1 MNITIRN
8 KPVHHD
14 VIIIGGG
21 PAGCAAAIA
30 AARMGADTLV
40 LESSSCLG
48 GMATGGMVSKWAPFT
63 DRKNLIY
70 RSIPVEILTRYKK
83 AAGIDPEK
91 WRWITIHPE
100 TLKRVY
106 DEMLAEAGAKVL
118 FGSQVVDAI
127 TEDGNIQCVIVANKR
142 GLTPY
147 TADAYI
153 DCSGDA
159 DVAAYAGVPFEY
171 GDGNGNVQH
180 SSLCYAI
187 AGADVSKLNG
197 KIISSN
203 PEYNFW
209 QPIIAEG
216 KHPNVTDHFVP
227 AYHGN
232 TIVYCNAGDLI
243 GVDATSPESL
253 SEAYAHGRALAQD
266 FLNALIDYEPEAFG
280 NAVIVATAP
289 IMGARESRRIK
300 GEYTVTVA
308 DYIARRDFPD
318 EICRNSYWLDCHD
331 PDPDKGMNTRMYGPG
346 DSHGIPWRSLIP
358 LGVDNLLVAGR
369 CISMERMALSSIR
382 VMPNCLAMG
391 EAAGIG
397 AAIASRNKTGI
408 RAVDAQEVISH
419 IK

>member
-1 MNITIRN
+1 MTIAELF
-8 KPVHHD
+8 
-14 VIIIGGG
+14 IIAVGLSMD
-21 PAGCAAAIA
+21 ACAVAICK
-30 AARMGADTLV
+30 GLSV
-40 LESSSCLG
+40 
-48 GMATGGMVSKWAPFT
+48 
-63 DRKNLIY
+63 
-70 RSIPVEILTRYKK
+70 KK
-83 AAGIDPEK
+83 A
-91 WRWITIHPE
+91 
-100 TLKRVY
+100 TLKQALIV
-106 DEMLAEAGAKVL
+106 GAYFGGFQAL
-118 FGSQVVDAI
+118 MPAIGYLLGSQF
-127 TEDGNIQCVIVANKR
+127 QSLIVANKR

-147 TADAYI
+147 TADVYI

-232 TIVYCNAGDLI
+232 TIVYCNAGDLV

-289 IMGARESRRIK
+289 VMGTRESRRIK
-300 GEYTVTVA
+300 CITTLQMEDYFDQTAKPLFHVA
-308 DYIARRDFPD
+308 RGMLVEREGRCGRNIGDIVFLCGQLSRQPAGAGGTFRAADAGGRDSGLEPG
-318 EICRNSYWLDCHD
+318 RAVKALLL
-331 PDPDKGMNTRMYGPG
+331 RQYGPE
-346 DSHGIPWRSLIP
+346 RS
-358 LGVDNLLVAGR
+358 
-369 CISMERMALSSIR
+369 ERGQL
-382 VMPNCLAMG
+382 P
-391 EAAGIG
+391 
-397 AAIASRNKTGI
+397 
-408 RAVDAQEVISH
+408 
-419 IK
+419 